1 MSEKQNTGDD
11 QHNIDEKTPFKK
23 DNEDV
28 NDPSSKIKFF
38 NGGAKGDS
46 VSKQDEVE
54 IEIPNGKKTTD
65 EFCGLTKEEL
75 LKYADDPFWVKVRWI
90 LLILFWVV
98 WIGMLVSAILI
109 IVFAPKC
116 PPRPKLDW
124 WQKSAVYQAYPRS
137 FKDSGSDGSGDLKG
151 VYGNF

>member
-1 MSEKQNTGDD
+1 MSFRNLE
-11 QHNIDEKTPFKK
+11 
-23 DNEDV
+23 
-28 NDPSSKIKFF
+28 IK
-38 NGGAKGDS
+38 
-46 VSKQDEVE
+46 
-54 IEIPNGKKTTD
+54 IPNGKKTTD